1 MGDGHDLFHDILL
14 STVRK
19 LAKKCG
25 DDDEIQNDLK
35 RAESALAAANNQRQR
50 QDEFIMKKVTGKLR
64 EFEQNFNKKIVCQNG
79 ENRYKIM
86 FFRQN
91 FVQISILLHAKF
103 QKKCFRFEQGFDKKV
118 ASRSGSFSGKFDADA
133 ESLQES
139 VETLKHQLAKVQAN
153 TGEGLRQEIAQV
165 RRVVVSCEKD
175 MEQFTSALDIVNQDL
190 DETRARIDSVAKRK
204 EGTTPAAPVEQ
215 KFQI

>member
-35 RAESALAAANNQRQR
+35 RAESALAAANNQSQR

-64 EFEQNFNKKIVCQNG
+64 E
-79 ENRYKIM
+79 
-86 FFRQN
+86 
-91 FVQISILLHAKF
+91 
-103 QKKCFRFEQGFDKKV
+103 FEQGFDKKV

-133 ESLQES
+133 ESLQEA